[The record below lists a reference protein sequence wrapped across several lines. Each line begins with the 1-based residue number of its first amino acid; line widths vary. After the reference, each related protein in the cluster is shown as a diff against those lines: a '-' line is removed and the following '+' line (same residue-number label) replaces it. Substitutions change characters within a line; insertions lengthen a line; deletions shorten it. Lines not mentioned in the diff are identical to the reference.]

1 MDTRYD
7 NWREFRELW
16 ESSDPQTRLNYLI
29 RRRELH
35 EYVRDADYLKLLMH
49 WNKDTIEKS
58 SKARI
63 KIFLYSATAIILSFF
78 ISISDDKLFI
88 AILTALL
95 AFFVIII
102 FRISLSEAIIDLKNY
117 NVSFRNQLHLKKG
130 EPLDIDSLL
139 YIMGNKY
146 LLEEKMEK
154 DEDQEYENC
163 LLYFQKLHIE
173 ILKNSQVNK
182 EPDVFP

>member
-1 MDTRYD
+1 M
-7 NWREFRELW
+7 
-16 ESSDPQTRLNYLI
+16 
-29 RRRELH
+29 
-35 EYVRDADYLKLLMH
+35 
-49 WNKDTIEKS
+49 
-58 SKARI
+58 
-63 KIFLYSATAIILSFF
+63 
-78 ISISDDKLFI
+78 
-88 AILTALL
+88 TALL